1 MSEFKDI
8 EQTNDI
14 QVNTG
19 EENIKQET
27 TMDITDKK
35 CPNCAAT
42 IEYDPDTR
50 KMTCPYCGFM
60 REIPRPEDAKDIE
73 ELDFESAKLRKSLDW
88 GTSTKQ
94 LICKNCAAEAMYDEA
109 ETAGCCPFC
118 GSTQVMPVDNDEN
131 VMAPQGVVPFEIS
144 REKAGQMFHSWLKGK
159 FFAPKVAKES
169 CKPENFQGLYL
180 PYWTYDT
187 NTTSSYD
194 AKLGFD
200 KRQGDKTVTT
210 WRHYRGIYQEF
221 IDDQIVYA
229 SKKTKNQ
236 YINNVSVFDFA
247 KLKPYDPQFIAGFVA
262 ERYTLGLDDGWETA
276 KKIIKD
282 RLRSNLS
289 SKLRRQYKA
298 DHVSDLNMSTSFDD
312 VTFKYLLAPI
322 WIANY
327 KFGDKEYSFAVNGQ
341 TGKVSGSSPVSP
353 LKVFLTILA
362 IIAVLIILFM
372 VFGNS

>member
-8 EQTNDI
+8 QQPNDI

-19 EENIKQET
+19 EENIKKET

-50 KMTCPYCGFM
+50 KMTCPYCGYM
-60 REIPRPEDAKDIE
+60 REIPAPESGKDIE

-144 REKAGQMFHSWLKGK
+144 NEKAGFMFKMWLKNK
-159 FFAPKVAKES
+159 FFAPKQAKEI

-200 KRQGDKTVTT
+200 KREGDKTVTT

-221 IDDQIVYA
+221 IDDEVVYA
-229 SKKTKNQ
+229 SRKTKNQ
-236 YINNVSVFDFA
+236 YINNVSVFDFK
-247 KLKPYDPQFIAGFVA
+247 KLKPYDPQFISGFVA
-262 ERYTLGLDDGWETA
+262 ERYTLGLDDGWEVA
-276 KKIIKD
+276 KKSIKD
-282 RLRSNLS
+282 RLKSNLS
-289 SKLRRQYKA
+289 SKLRKQYKA
-298 DHVSDLNMSTSFDD
+298 DHVSEVNMSTSFDD
-312 VTFKYLLAPI
+312 ITFKYILAPI
-322 WIANY
+322 WIANFKY
-327 KFGDKEYSFAVNGQ
+327 NDKEYSFAVNGQ
-341 TGKVSGSSPVSP
+341 TGKVSGSAPVSG

-362 IIAVLIILFM
+362 IIAALIILYFL
-372 VFGNS
+372 FGNS

>member
-1 MSEFKDI
+1 MSDFNDI
-8 EQTNDI
+8 PETNDI

-35 CPNCAAT
+35 CPNCAGT

-50 KMTCPYCGFM
+50 KLTCPYCGYM
-60 REIPRPEDAKDIE
+60 REIPAPETAGEIE

-131 VMAPQGVVPFEIS
+131 IMAPQGVVPFEVS
-144 REKAGQMFHSWLKGK
+144 NEKAGTMFSNWLKGR
-159 FFAPKVAKES
+159 FFAPKAAKES

-187 NTTSSYD
+187 NTTSSYN

-200 KRQGDKTVTT
+200 KRQGDKVITD
-210 WRHYRGIYQEF
+210 WRNYSGIYQEF
-221 IDDQIVYA
+221 IDDEVVYA

-236 YINNVSVFDFA
+236 FINNVSVFDFS
-247 KLKPYDPQFIAGFVA
+247 KLRPYDPQFISGFVA
-262 ERYTLGLDDGWETA
+262 ERYTVGLDEGWDMA
-276 KKIIKD
+276 KVTIRRK
-282 RLRSNLS
+282 LESHLS
-289 SKLRRQYKA
+289 EKLRRQHHA
-298 DHVSDLNMSTSFDD
+298 DRVSDLKMSTSYDD
-312 VTFKYLLAPI
+312 ITFKYILAPI

-327 KFGDKEYSFAVNGQ
+327 KYSGKEYSFAVNGQ
-341 TGKVSGSSPVSP
+341 TGKVSGSAPVSP
-353 LKVFLTILA
+353 WKVFFTILVIVA
-362 IIAVLIILFM
+362 ILVAVYWFY
-372 VFGNS
+372 SQK